1 MKVDE
6 GRDPPLRPEEAE
18 YFRTIEERFCAL
30 RGAPMLLSP
39 RDWALIAQ
47 WWAEEVPLP
56 VVLEAVEEVFA
67 ARARRGGDG
76 ADRINSLTYARPEVL
91 RRWRLHREMT
101 APRRGEPEETA
112 RLVEGIRRHLG
123 RVSHVLRQAAAA
135 ARDREREELARTLLV
150 VAAEVGRIRKQA
162 STEAW
167 DALASEASL
176 ERLDSELLESARR
189 ALETEDASEIE
200 RQASALLEPRRE
212 AMTPGAFRESR
223 SAIESRLIRR
233 RFGIPRISLLGG
245 G

>member
-1 MKVDE
+1 MKEDE
-6 GRDPPLRPEEAE
+6 DREPPLRPEEAA

-39 RDWALIAQ
+39 RDWALIAE
-47 WWAEEVPLP
+47 WWAEKVPLL
-56 VVLEAVEEVFA
+56 VVLEAVEDVFA
-67 ARARRGGDG
+67 ARARRGDG
-76 ADRINSLTYARPEVL
+76 ADRINSLTYARSEVL

-123 RVSHVLRQAAAA
+123 RVSRALRQAAIA
-135 ARDREREELARTLLV
+135 ARDRGREELARTLLV
-150 VAAEVGRIRKQA
+150 VSAELRQIRKQA

-176 ERLDSELLESARR
+176 ERLDSEVLESARR
-189 ALETEDASEIE
+189 ALEAEDASGIE
-200 RQASALLEPRRE
+200 RETSAFLEPRRE

-233 RFGIPRISLLGG
+233 HFGIPRISLLGEG
-245 G
+245 